1 MGKNINFAIIF
12 AILVASYAVIEKGDA
27 ATYIV
32 GDSVGWTIPT
42 GGASFYTNWASQ
54 HVFRSGDILVFNFT
68 TGFHDVAKVSKA
80 AYDGCSS
87 NSPISLITLGPA
99 NVTLDST
106 GNHRCTSSVTIATRA
121 WVHSASPRRQNTN
134 VLSGSR
140 WGKEGEV
147 GDALGWLVPPG
158 GDAAYRTWAST
169 KTFTVGD
176 VLVFN
181 FTTGIHDVA
190 EVNKA
195 GFDSCSGT
203 SPISISTNG
212 PTNITLRS
220 AGEHFFICT
229 IPRHCDAG
237 QKLAINVLASS
248 TSPAPQPATP
258 PPETT
263 PSPVATPAP
272 SPSPVAKPAPSPS
285 RPPMTYT
292 VGDSLGWVVPPGG
305 PIAYETWARG
315 KNFIVGDILVFNFT
329 SGAHNVAEVRKAG
342 FDSCNGSAAITTTT
356 TSPARITLSTAGEHF
371 YICTFPQHCSFGQ
384 KLAINVTRT
393 NAPTRP
399 TPPSSPA
406 PTPSSTATPPPSTTT
421 PSPSSGTPSTP
432 TTPSPVTGPP
442 PPDSSAS
449 SFGVAALPFSLLSI
463 ALAFLY

>member
-1 MGKNINFAIIF
+1 MTRKSNMVIFMILAVFAT
-12 AILVASYAVIEKGDA
+12 AL
-27 ATYIV
+27 
-32 GDSVGWTIPT
+32 
-42 GGASFYTNWASQ
+42 Q
-54 HVFRSGDILVFNFT
+54 
-68 TGFHDVAKVSKA
+68 
-80 AYDGCSS
+80 SS
-87 NSPISLITLGPA
+87 LG
-99 NVTLDST
+99 
-106 GNHRCTSSVTIATRA
+106 
-121 WVHSASPRRQNTN
+121 QNTY
-134 VLSGSR
+134 V
-140 WGKEGEV
+140 V

-158 GDAAYRTWAST
+158 GDVAYRTWASS

-181 FTTGIHDVA
+181 FTTGVHDVA

-195 GFDSCSGT
+195 DFDSCRGT

-229 IPRHCDAG
+229 FTRHCDVG

-272 SPSPVAKPAPSPS
+272 PVATPAPSPS

-315 KNFIVGDILVFNFT
+315 KNFMVGDILVFNFT
-329 SGAHNVAEVRKAG
+329 SGAHNVAEVRRAG
-342 FDSCNGSAAITTTT
+342 FDSCNGSSAITTIT

-371 YICTFPQHCSFGQ
+371 YICTFPQHCPIGQ
-384 KLAINVTRT
+384 KLAINVTGT

-399 TPPSSPA
+399 TPPSSSA
-406 PTPSSTATPPPSTTT
+406 PTPSSTATPPPSTNS
-421 PSPSSGTPSTP
+421 PSPSSGSPTTPSTP